1 MAELKATE
9 YKLDFEKITEE
20 LADLKRKY
28 LEEKKLNR
36 AKRTALESTVE
47 RDGQSNNAS
56 ASEVRF
62 TGGGFRMSVQQ
73 ISTK

>member
-9 YKLDFEKITEE
+9 YKSDLQKITEE
-20 LADLKRKY
+20 LTDLKRKY

-36 AKRTALESTVE
+36 AKRTALESTLE
-47 RDGQSNNAS
+47 RDNQSS